1 MKKIFLLCM
10 SMLLLFAYSCKDD
23 AVYKMPNVIVKLDV
37 SGVEAVEGKMHI
49 FYFKSDDY
57 LFQHDFLQ
65 TIAAYQTTLP
75 YGEYSY
81 LAVTGVPDD
90 ILDIY
95 VVEHLASKAEI
106 PVVSTVKQADFRR
119 WLSEHVNQYPE
130 MMTDDGSFKA
140 HSTHIENLTIE
151 FELGCDG
158 ALPLSSLQVQCQLPK
173 PSLQPFANRSSEQ
186 PGLKLRCFYEIY
198 KQGMDTPVHTEVSYP
213 EVNEEGILTLQYKLE
228 SGSYSMAVW
237 ADYVM
242 EKDIAFYTA
251 ESLKK
256 VKVITDPYKA
266 NTDAKDA
273 AYLYIEDI
281 AAKGR
286 PIALTAQLN
295 RPLAK
300 YELVATDVERYLAKK
315 DELGL
320 PPLDELQVK
329 VNYLGFFPVGF
340 NVVTGK
346 PNDAV
351 ASVVNYGSAVD
362 TAKVSVG
369 TLPLGSDW
377 VMVNGDETFV
387 EAELLITD
395 SKGRMVSRVPRVR
408 IDYRRN
414 CLTTV
419 KGKFLTAGIQE
430 GGVHIDTEWEGNFE
444 VEF

>member
-10 SMLLLFAYSCKDD
+10 SMLLLFTYSCKDD
-23 AVYKMPNVIVKLDV
+23 EADEMPTITVHLNV
-37 SGVEAVEGKMHI
+37 SGQGAVEGKMHM
-49 FYFKSDDY
+49 FYFESDDY

-65 TIAAYQTTLP
+65 SIAAYQTTLP
-75 YGEYSY
+75 HGEYTY

-90 ILDIY
+90 ILDLY
-95 VVEHLASKAEI
+95 VAEHPASKAET
-106 PVVSTVKQADFRR
+106 PVVPTVKQADFRR

-130 MMTDDGSFKA
+130 MMTDDGSFKV
-140 HSTHIENLTIE
+140 HNTHIENLIIE

-158 ALPLSSLQVQCQLPK
+158 ALPLSTLRVQCQLPK
-173 PSLQPFANRSSEQ
+173 PSLQPFTSRGSEQ
-186 PGLKLRCFYEIY
+186 AGLKLRCFYEIY

-213 EVNEEGILTLQYKLE
+213 EVNEQGIFTLHHKLE

-256 VKVITDPYKA
+256 VKVITDPYRA
-266 NTDAKDA
+266 NSDAKDA

-281 AAKGR
+281 AAQGR

-320 PPLDELQVK
+320 PSLDELQVK

-340 NVVTGK
+340 NAVTGK

-362 TAKVSVG
+362 TAKVSDG

-387 EAELLITD
+387 EVELLITD

-419 KGKFLTAGIQE
+419 KGRFLTAGIQE
-430 GGVHIDTEWEGNFE
+430 GGVHIDTEWEGDFE